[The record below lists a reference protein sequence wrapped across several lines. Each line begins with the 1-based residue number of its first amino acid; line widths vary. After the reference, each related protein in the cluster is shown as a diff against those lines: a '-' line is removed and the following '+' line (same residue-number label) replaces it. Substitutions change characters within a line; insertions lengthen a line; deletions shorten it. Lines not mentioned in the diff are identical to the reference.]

1 MSTEQRY
8 AEAKPAE
15 QAGLWGTAAL
25 ALFKGIVGGLA
36 GSKSLLADAF
46 RTAAECAAAFAL
58 SSAKQSGHKKAN
70 AMLRTEAL
78 TNVFLAVF
86 FLITSLEIGISAIR
100 SIAEGVDQPP
110 HWSALAA
117 ILISL
122 VAREL
127 FFSHKERG
135 AGLYCSLAALVGVG
149 GAMLG
154 KAAALPA
161 LYYLDPAAAIVI
173 AVIVMLNGYRTITGF
188 VRKDTKAESQSED
201 TEVLMQLIQRVEGV
215 ITVESIQAKEQG
227 HYVVAD
233 IVISVNPRISVLE
246 GHEIAKR
253 VKQLL
258 LTRFGHVTD
267 VTIHVEPYDPGYPYR
282 SNHDPNQE
290 HMPTL
295 LQ

>member
-8 AEAKPAE
+8 AEAKQAE

-58 SSAKQSGHKKAN
+58 SSTKQDGHKKAN
-70 AMLRTEAL
+70 AKLRTEAL

-100 SIAEGVDQPP
+100 SIAEGVDHPP
-110 HWSALAA
+110 HWSAFAA
-117 ILISL
+117 ILMSL
-122 VAREL
+122 VVREL

-135 AGLYCSLAALVGVG
+135 QGLYCSLAALIGAG

-173 AVIVMLNGYRTITGF
+173 AVMVMLSGYRTITGF
-188 VRKDTKAESQSED
+188 VQKDSKTESQSED

-246 GHEIAKR
+246 GHEVAKR

>member
-1 MSTEQRY
+1 MSTEQRF
-8 AEAKPAE
+8 AEAKPADK
-15 QAGLWGTAAL
+15 AGLWGTAAL

-58 SSAKQSGHKKAN
+58 SSTKHSGHKKTN
-70 AMLRTEAL
+70 TLRTEAL

-100 SIAEGVDQPP
+100 SISLGVDQPP
-110 HWSALAA
+110 HWSALVAVLGC
-117 ILISL
+117 LI
-122 VAREL
+122 VREL
-127 FFSHKERG
+127 FFSNKERG
-135 AGLYCSLAALVGVG
+135 ASLYCSLAALVGSG
-149 GAMLG
+149 GALLG
-154 KAAALPA
+154 KAVSLPA

-188 VRKDTKAESQSED
+188 VRRDTSED
-201 TEVLMQLIQRVEGV
+201 ARSEDAEVLMQLVQRVEGV
-215 ITVESIQAKEQG
+215 VTVESLQAKEQG

-233 IVISVNPRISVLE
+233 IVISVNPRITVLE
-246 GHEIAKR
+246 GHDIAKR

-267 VTIHVEPYDPGYPYR
+267 VTIHVEPYDPGYPYK

>member
-1 MSTEQRY
+1 MSTEQRF
-8 AEAKPAE
+8 AEAKPAV

-58 SSAKQSGHKKAN
+58 SSTKQSGQQRA
-70 AMLRTEAL
+70 EAL

-110 HWSALAA
+110 HWSALVAV
-117 ILISL
+117 L
-122 VAREL
+122 VCLLAKEL
-127 FFSHKERG
+127 FFSNKERG
-135 AGLYCSLAALVGVG
+135 SSLYCSLAALVGTG
-149 GAMLG
+149 GALLG

-173 AVIVMLNGYRTITGF
+173 AVIVMVSGYRTISGF
-188 VRKDTKAESQSED
+188 VRKDARKDSPNED

-215 ITVESIQAKEQG
+215 ITVESITAKEQG
-227 HYVVAD
+227 HYVVAH

-267 VTIHVEPYDPGYPYR
+267 VTIHVEPYDPGYPYK

>member
-1 MSTEQRY
+1 MSTEQRF

-58 SSAKQSGHKKAN
+58 SSAKQSGNKKAGT
-70 AMLRTEAL
+70 MRTEAL

-100 SIAEGVDQPP
+100 SISEGVDEPP

-117 ILISL
+117 ILACL

-127 FFSHKERG
+127 FFSRKERG
-135 AGLYCSLAALVGVG
+135 SSLYCSLAALVGAG

-173 AVIVMLNGYRTITGF
+173 AVIVMLSGYRTITGF
-188 VRKDTKAESQSED
+188 VRKDSKEESKAED

-267 VTIHVEPYDPGYPYR
+267 VTIHVEPYDPGYPYK

>member
-8 AEAKPAE
+8 AKAKPAE

-46 RTAAECAAAFAL
+46 RTAAEFAAAFAL
-58 SSAKQSGHKKAN
+58 LSGKQEGSKKTA

-78 TNVFLAVF
+78 TKVFLAVF

-100 SIAEGVDQPP
+100 SIAEGVDKPP
-110 HWSALAA
+110 HWTTLAA
-117 ILISL
+117 ILLSL
-122 VAREL
+122 LVREM
-127 FFSHKERG
+127 FFSQKERG
-135 AGLYCSLAALVGVG
+135 SSLYCSLAALVGAG

-173 AVIVMLNGYRTITGF
+173 AVIVMLSGYRTIAGF
-188 VRKDTKAESQSED
+188 VRKDAKAEIQSED
-201 TEVLMQLIQRVEGV
+201 TEILMQLIQRVEGV

-253 VKQLL
+253 TKQLL

-267 VTIHVEPYDPGYPYR
+267 VTIHVEPYDPGYPYK

-290 HMPTL
+290 QMPTL

>member
-8 AEAKPAE
+8 AKAKPAE

-58 SSAKQSGHKKAN
+58 LSGKQEGSKKTA

-78 TNVFLAVF
+78 TKVFLAVF

-100 SIAEGVDQPP
+100 SIAEGVDKPP
-110 HWSALAA
+110 HWTALAA
-117 ILISL
+117 ILLSL
-122 VAREL
+122 LVREM
-127 FFSHKERG
+127 FFSQKERG
-135 AGLYCSLAALVGVG
+135 SSLYCSLAALVGAG

-173 AVIVMLNGYRTITGF
+173 AVIVMLSGYRTIAGF
-188 VRKDTKAESQSED
+188 VRKDAKAEIQSED
-201 TEVLMQLIQRVEGV
+201 TEILMQLIQRVEGV

-253 VKQLL
+253 TKQLL

-267 VTIHVEPYDPGYPYR
+267 VTIHVEPYDPGYPYK